1 MWSKTKTGGKAGFD
15 KVYTWVDKLG
25 APVNRLSNK
34 VGSEAFWPTTLD
46 IESDKAARILKSFCK
61 DGFYQEEDRPTGPQ
75 GPKAKQKVL
84 KKIPSTVIKNAK
96 GLCIFTTMRTGLWVS
111 GSGGAGVLVA
121 RKDDGT
127 WSPPSG
133 IMMHTV
139 GVGFL
144 VGVDIYDC
152 VIVIN
157 SDKALQAFQSVRC
170 TLGGEISAVAGPAGV
185 GGIIDTEVHKR
196 QSPLFTY
203 IKSRGFYAGLQLDGT
218 IVIERTDENERFYG
232 ERIGVKD
239 ILAGKARHPPYEI
252 KRLMETLKSAQG
264 DTDVDESLI
273 PDEASPADFE
283 VTAPTSAEDPTF
295 GIPAEHDPDPFG
307 LLALQSAGLEIRE
320 AGTHEP
326 ATSEQFEFKPSPT
339 SPIYSTFRKS
349 TDRSSIAA
357 SLAPSRR
364 SSWRSSTLSSVLGGS
379 RPRSNYADSSTQTS
393 YADSSTQTD
402 LDEEKETDKEKEKK
416 KTTPITPPFK
426 TPGPPLPPRTSPRP
440 TDMRTPS
447 PPLADIPETSV
458 QEATPLRTIAAEP
471 ISPERTAPAL
481 GSPLQTPEK
490 PSTPPPVITT
500 TAAPLSPTSDCDSD
514 SDSDE
519 EPIVIHEVHTT
530 PAPQHINR
538 ARIVQV
544 AKPVAPMLP
553 PRNPFR
559 NSRNR
564 NSAAS
569 AASGGETSP
578 ERTSPERMS
587 SERMSSERTEKSLR
601 STPSLERRGSS
612 ASSLDSVE
620 GAGLAHVAARL
631 SPKGEKE
638 EKKAVDSEKEVVMD
652 AEKQVVVD
660 AEKEVVPTR
669 PDSPAKNIPGA
680 F

>member
-1 MWSKTKTGGKAGFD
+1 MFSKAKTSSKAGFD

-61 DGFYQEEDRPTGPQ
+61 DGFYQDEDRPTATPGPT
-75 GPKAKQKVL
+75 AKQKVL
-84 KKIPSTVIKNAK
+84 KKIPSKVIKNAK

-111 GSGGAGVLVA
+111 GSGGAGILVA
-121 RKDDGT
+121 RTPDGT

-157 SDKALQAFQSVRC
+157 SQKALDAFQSVRC

-185 GGIIDTEVHKR
+185 GGIIDTELHKR

-239 ILAGKARHPPYEI
+239 ILAGKVRHPPYEL
-252 KRLMETLKSAQG
+252 KRLMETLRSAQG

-273 PDEASPADFE
+273 PDEAAPADFE
-283 VTAPTSAEDPTF
+283 VRAPITPEDKAF
-295 GIPAEHDPDPFG
+295 GIPAEDDPDPFG

-320 AGTHEP
+320 AGTHNRP
-326 ATSEQFEFKPSPT
+326 TSEQFEFRPSPT
-339 SPIYSTFRKS
+339 SPIFSTFRKS

-364 SSWRSSTLSSVLGGS
+364 SSWRTSTLSSVLGGS
-379 RPRSNYADSSTQTS
+379 RPPSNYTDSSTQTS
-393 YADSSTQTD
+393 YADVSTQTD
-402 LDEEKETDKEKEKK
+402 LAPS
-416 KTTPITPPFK
+416 TPITP
-426 TPGPPLPPRTSPRP
+426 TPKMPPPLPPRTPPQSHSA
-440 TDMRTPS
+440 RTPS
-447 PPLADIPETSV
+447 PPLADIPETKV
-458 QEATPLRTIAAEP
+458 HEATPLKKVAPEP
-471 ISPERTAPAL
+471 IEQPAPS
-481 GSPLQTPEK
+481 SPLQRSVEVGHDQHAEGEADNHAESK
-490 PSTPPPVITT
+490 VDDISQD
-500 TAAPLSPTSDCDSD
+500 LDSESESED
-514 SDSDE
+514 EDEDE
-519 EPIVIHEVHTT
+519 EEDIVIHEVHQAT
-530 PAPQHINR
+530 APQVINR
-538 ARIVQV
+538 ARIIQV
-544 AKPVAPMLP
+544 AKPVAPVLP

-564 NSAAS
+564 NSTTSEAS
-569 AASGGETSP
+569 TERCAEEKPSP
-578 ERTSPERMS
+578 V
-587 SERMSSERTEKSLR
+587 
-601 STPSLERRGSS
+601 STPSLRHGDST
-612 ASSLDSVE
+612 SSLSSVE
-620 GAGLAHVAARL
+620 GEGLAHVSARFQ
-631 SPKGEKE
+631 PKPAEALEK
-638 EKKAVDSEKEVVMD
+638 D
-652 AEKQVVVD
+652 AEKDTLEKD
-660 AEKEVVPTR
+660 ASEEHALEKYDAPEQHDAFP
-669 PDSPAKNIPGA
+669 PLPESPLKSVPGA

>member
-1 MWSKTKTGGKAGFD
+1 MWSKTKTNSKAGFD

-46 IESDKAARILKSFCK
+46 VESDKAARILKSFCK
-61 DGFYQEEDRPTGPQ
+61 DGFYQEEDRPTGTEA
-75 GPKAKQKVL
+75 PKGKQRVL
-84 KKIPSTVIKNAK
+84 KKIPSEVIRNAK

-111 GSGGAGVLVA
+111 GSGGAGILVA
-121 RKDDGT
+121 RKEDGT

-133 IMMHTV
+133 IMMHTM

-157 SDKALQAFQSVRC
+157 SQKALEAFQSIRC

-185 GGIIDTEVHKR
+185 GGIIDTELHKR

-273 PDEASPADFE
+273 PDEAPPADFE
-283 VTAPTSAEDPTF
+283 VTAPTQPEDHSF
-295 GIPAEHDPDPFG
+295 GIPAEDDPDPFG

-320 AGTHEP
+320 AGTLQP
-326 ATSEQFEFKPSPT
+326 ATSDQFEFRPSPT
-339 SPIYSTFRKS
+339 SPIFSTFRKS
-349 TDRSSIAA
+349 LDRSSIAA

-402 LDEEKETDKEKEKK
+402 LEPS
-416 KTTPITPPFK
+416 TPVTPTKRTPPQ
-426 TPGPPLPPRTSPRP
+426 LPPRTTPS
-440 TDMRTPS
+440 TRTPS
-447 PPLADIPETSV
+447 PPLADIPETIV
-458 QEATPLRTIAAEP
+458 EQATPLKKVAPEP
-471 ISPERTAPAL
+471 IEQPAS
-481 GSPLQTPEK
+481 GSPLRKSFGADEDERKEEDTK
-490 PSTPPPVITT
+490 DV
-500 TAAPLSPTSDCDSD
+500 AAPDVKEKEKTSPKEVEKKVEETEQKLDEIELDSED
-514 SDSDE
+514 DDDE
-519 EPIVIHEVHTT
+519 EEDVIIHEVHQAA
-530 PAPQHINR
+530 APQVINR

-564 NSAAS
+564 NSATSEAS
-569 AASGGETSP
+569 TERGAEEKPSP
-578 ERTSPERMS
+578 I
-587 SERMSSERTEKSLR
+587 
-601 STPSLERRGSS
+601 STPSLRHGDST
-612 ASSLDSVE
+612 SSLSSVE
-620 GAGLAHVAARL
+620 GDGLAHVSARFQPKTAEQEETKESKDKQDEFQ
-631 SPKGEKE
+631 SPP
-638 EKKAVDSEKEVVMD
+638 A
-652 AEKQVVVD
+652 
-660 AEKEVVPTR
+660 
-669 PDSPAKNIPGA
+669 SPVKTVPGA

>member
-1 MWSKTKTGGKAGFD
+1 MSASRPRPANSAD
-15 KVYTWVDKLG
+15 
-25 APVNRLSNK
+25 S
-34 VGSEAFWPTTLD
+34 TT
-46 IESDKAARILKSFCK
+46 E
-61 DGFYQEEDRPTGPQ
+61 DGFYQEEDRPTGHL
-75 GPKAKQKVL
+75 GPKAKQRVL
-84 KKIPSTVIKNAK
+84 KKIPSEVIKNAK
-96 GLCIFTTMRTGLWVS
+96 GLCIFTTMRTGLWIS

-121 RKDDGT
+121 RKEDGT

-157 SDKALQAFQSVRC
+157 SQKAMEAFRAVRC

-185 GGIIDTEVHKR
+185 GGIVDTEVHKR

-239 ILAGKARHPPYEI
+239 ILAGNARHPPYEI
-252 KRLMETLKSAQG
+252 RRLMETLKAAQG

-283 VTAPTSAEDPTF
+283 VTAPTQPQDHTF

-320 AGTHEP
+320 AGTNQP
-326 ATSEQFEFKPSPT
+326 ATSDQFEFKPSPT
-339 SPIYSTFRKS
+339 SPIFSTFRKS

-402 LDEEKETDKEKEKK
+402 VDSSTPS
-416 KTTPITPPFK
+416 TPITK
-426 TPGPPLPPRTSPRP
+426 LTPPPLPPRTPPRSN
-440 TDMRTPS
+440 DVRTPS
-447 PPLADIPETSV
+447 PPLADIPETTV
-458 QEATPLRTIAAEP
+458 QEATPLKKVAPEP
-471 ISPERTAPAL
+471 IAQP
-481 GSPLQTPEK
+481 GSPLRKSIEADNEDEK
-490 PSTPPPVITT
+490 AELKKDVEQPIEPKVDTKDDKLDDIE
-500 TAAPLSPTSDCDSD
+500 LDSE
-514 SDSDE
+514 SEDE
-519 EPIVIHEVHTT
+519 EDVVIHEVHQAA
-530 PAPQHINR
+530 APQVINR

-564 NSAAS
+564 NSATSDAS
-569 AASGGETSP
+569 TERGAEEKPSPVSTPSLRHGDSASSLSSVEGEGLAHVSAGLQPKTA
-578 ERTSPERMS
+578 EQQEKEEKT
-587 SERMSSERTEKSLR
+587 ERTEKEQKDEV
-601 STPSLERRGSS
+601 PP
-612 ASSLDSVE
+612 
-620 GAGLAHVAARL
+620 ARPE
-631 SPKGEKE
+631 SPV
-638 EKKAVDSEKEVVMD
+638 KAV
-652 AEKQVVVD
+652 
-660 AEKEVVPTR
+660 
-669 PDSPAKNIPGA
+669 PGA

>member
-1 MWSKTKTGGKAGFD
+1 MWSKTKTQSKAGFD

-61 DGFYQEEDRPTGPQ
+61 DGFYQEEDRPTGEQ

-84 KKIPSTVIKNAK
+84 KKIPSEVIKNAK
-96 GLCIFTTMRTGLWVS
+96 GLCIFTTMRSGLWVS
-111 GSGGAGVLVA
+111 GSGGAGVLLG
-121 RKDDGT
+121 RKPDGT

-157 SDKALQAFQSVRC
+157 SQKALEAFQSVRC

-185 GGIIDTEVHKR
+185 GGIIDTEIHKR

-218 IVIERTDENERFYG
+218 IIIERTDENERFYG
-232 ERIGVKD
+232 ERIGVRD
-239 ILAGKARHPPYEI
+239 ILAGKVRHPPYEL
-252 KRLMETLKSAQG
+252 KRLMETLRSAQG

-273 PDEASPADFE
+273 PDEAPPADFE
-283 VTAPTSAEDPTF
+283 VTAPTQPEDKAF
-295 GIPAEHDPDPFG
+295 GIPAEDDPDPFG

-320 AGTHEP
+320 AGTHQP
-326 ATSEQFEFKPSPT
+326 ATTDQFEFRPSPS
-339 SPIYSTFRKS
+339 SPIFSTFRKS

-402 LDEEKETDKEKEKK
+402 LGPSPPVTP
-416 KTTPITPPFK
+416 TTSKAP
-426 TPGPPLPPRTSPRP
+426 PPLPPRTPPKS
-440 TDMRTPS
+440 TDARTPS
-447 PPLADIPETSV
+447 PPLADIPETTV
-458 QEATPLRTIAAEP
+458 QEATPLKKIAPEP
-471 ISPERTAPAL
+471 IEQP
-481 GSPLQTPEK
+481 GSPSPQRNSTEIYNDEEAKLEK
-490 PSTPPPVITT
+490 PIEEATEKSQAEVETKVEDNEDKLDEIE
-500 TAAPLSPTSDCDSD
+500 LDS
-514 SDSDE
+514 E
-519 EPIVIHEVHTT
+519 EEEEEVVIHEVHQAA
-530 PAPQHINR
+530 APQVINR
-538 ARIVQV
+538 ARIIQV

-564 NSAAS
+564 NSAMSDAS
-569 AASGGETSP
+569 TERAEEKPSP
-578 ERTSPERMS
+578 I
-587 SERMSSERTEKSLR
+587 
-601 STPSLERRGSS
+601 STPSLRHGDST
-612 ASSLDSVE
+612 SSLSSVE
-620 GAGLAHVAARL
+620 GEGLAHVSARFQPKAAD
-631 SPKGEKE
+631 E
-638 EKKAVDSEKEVVMD
+638 EKTQDQEEQKHDDFHSLPE
-652 AEKQVVVD
+652 
-660 AEKEVVPTR
+660 
-669 PDSPAKNIPGA
+669 SPVKTVPGA

>member
-1 MWSKTKTGGKAGFD
+1 M
-15 KVYTWVDKLG
+15 
-25 APVNRLSNK
+25 N
-34 VGSEAFWPTTLD
+34 PTNNTD
-46 IESDKAARILKSFCK
+46 QTAE
-61 DGFYQEEDRPTGPQ
+61 DGFYQEEDRPTGTD

-84 KKIPSTVIKNAK
+84 KKIPSEVIQNAK

-111 GSGGAGVLVA
+111 GSGGAGILIG
-121 RKDDGT
+121 RKEDGT

-157 SDKALQAFQSVRC
+157 SQKALEAFQSVRC

-185 GGIIDTEVHKR
+185 GGIIDTELHKR

-239 ILAGKARHPPYEI
+239 ILAGKVRHPPYEL

-273 PDEASPADFE
+273 PDEAPPADFE
-283 VTAPTSAEDPTF
+283 VTAPTQPEDKTF
-295 GIPAEHDPDPFG
+295 GIPTEDDPDPFG

-320 AGTHEP
+320 AGTHNRP
-326 ATSEQFEFKPSPT
+326 TSDQFEFKPSPT

-364 SSWRSSTLSSVLGGS
+364 SSWRTSTLSSVLGGS
-379 RPRSNYADSSTQTS
+379 RPVSNYADSSTQTS
-393 YADSSTQTD
+393 YADSCTQTD
-402 LDEEKETDKEKEKK
+402 LEASPPVTP
-416 KTTPITPPFK
+416 TTKAAP
-426 TPGPPLPPRTSPRP
+426 PPLPPRTPPKSNPA
-440 TDMRTPS
+440 RTPS
-447 PPLADIPETSV
+447 PPLADIPETHV
-458 QEATPLRTIAAEP
+458 QEATPLKKVAPEP
-471 ISPERTAPAL
+471 IEQQKPS
-481 GSPLQTPEK
+481 SPLRESIK
-490 PSTPPPVITT
+490 V
-500 TAAPLSPTSDCDSD
+500 
-514 SDSDE
+514 DSDE
-519 EPIVIHEVHTT
+519 KKVELEKDAETSTEEKAEDNDENLDEIELDSEDEEEEVVIHEVHQAA
-530 PAPQHINR
+530 APQVINR
-538 ARIVQV
+538 ARIIQV

-564 NSAAS
+564 NSTTSEAS
-569 AASGGETSP
+569 TERGAEEKPSP
-578 ERTSPERMS
+578 I
-587 SERMSSERTEKSLR
+587 
-601 STPSLERRGSS
+601 STPSLRHGDST
-612 ASSLDSVE
+612 SSLSSVE
-620 GAGLAHVAARL
+620 GEGLAHISARFQ
-631 SPKGEKE
+631 PKPAETETQQEKKE
-638 EKKAVDSEKEVVMD
+638 EVKHDDFHSLPE
-652 AEKQVVVD
+652 
-660 AEKEVVPTR
+660 
-669 PDSPAKNIPGA
+669 SPVKTVPGA

>member
-1 MWSKTKTGGKAGFD
+1 MSASTPPSANCAD
-15 KVYTWVDKLG
+15 
-25 APVNRLSNK
+25 
-34 VGSEAFWPTTLD
+34 TTT
-46 IESDKAARILKSFCK
+46 E
-61 DGFYQEEDRPTGPQ
+61 DGFYQEEDRPIGDQ

-84 KKIPSTVIKNAK
+84 KKIPSEVVKNAK
-96 GLCIFTTMRTGLWVS
+96 GLCIFTTMRTGLWIS

-121 RKDDGT
+121 RKEDGT

-157 SDKALQAFQSVRC
+157 SQKAMDAFQSVRC
-170 TLGGEISAVAGPAGV
+170 TLGGEISAVAGPAGI

-239 ILAGKARHPPYEI
+239 ILAGNARHPPYEI
-252 KRLMETLKSAQG
+252 KRLMETLKAAQG

-283 VTAPTSAEDPTF
+283 VTAPTQPEDHTF

-320 AGTHEP
+320 AGTKEP
-326 ATSEQFEFKPSPT
+326 ATSDQFEFKPSPT

-349 TDRSSIAA
+349 SDRSSIAA

-393 YADSSTQTD
+393 YADTSTQTD
-402 LDEEKETDKEKEKK
+402 MEPSAPG
-416 KTTPITPPFK
+416 TPIIPTIKATP
-426 TPGPPLPPRTSPRP
+426 PPLPPRTPPRSNEA
-440 TDMRTPS
+440 RTPS
-447 PPLADIPETSV
+447 PPLADIPETNIH
-458 QEATPLRTIAAEP
+458 EATPLSKVAPEP
-471 ISPERTAPAL
+471 IPQP
-481 GSPLQTPEK
+481 GSPLRKSVEADHDEEVDVKANVEK
-490 PSTPPPVITT
+490 PTENKIDNIVNNKDDK
-500 TAAPLSPTSDCDSD
+500 LDDVYLDSDCE
-514 SDSDE
+514 DE
-519 EPIVIHEVHTT
+519 EDVIIHEVHQAA
-530 PAPQHINR
+530 APQVINR

-564 NSAAS
+564 NSA
-569 AASGGETSP
+569 TSDVST
-578 ERTSPERMS
+578 ERGAEEKPSPV
-587 SERMSSERTEKSLR
+587 
-601 STPSLERRGSS
+601 STPSLRHGDST
-612 ASSLDSVE
+612 SSLSSVE
-620 GAGLAHVAARL
+620 GDGLAHVSARL
-631 SPKGEKE
+631 QPKPAEQPQELE
-638 EKKAVDSEKEVVMD
+638 EKKTEQEQEQEEKTALEKD
-652 AEKQVVVD
+652 EKKEQEQAEKL
-660 AEKEVVPTR
+660 PR
-669 PDSPAKNIPGA
+669 PESPVKSVPGA

>member
-1 MWSKTKTGGKAGFD
+1 MKLMDG
-15 KVYTWVDKLG
+15 VD
-25 APVNRLSNK
+25 SI
-34 VGSEAFWPTTLD
+34 
-46 IESDKAARILKSFCK
+46 IE
-61 DGFYQEEDRPTGPQ
+61 DGFYQEEDRPVSANV
-75 GPKAKQKVL
+75 PKGKQRVL
-84 KKIPSTVIKNAK
+84 KKIPSEVIKNAR

-111 GSGGAGVLVA
+111 GSGGAGILVG
-121 RKDDGT
+121 RKEDGT

-157 SDKALQAFQSVRC
+157 SQKALEAFQSVRC

-239 ILAGKARHPPYEI
+239 ILAGKVRHPPYEL

-264 DTDVDESLI
+264 DTDIDESLI
-273 PDEASPADFE
+273 PDEAPPADFE
-283 VTAPTSAEDPTF
+283 VTAPAAPEDKAF
-295 GIPAEHDPDPFG
+295 GIPAEDDPDPFG

-320 AGTHEP
+320 AGTHNLP
-326 ATSEQFEFKPSPT
+326 TSDQFEFRPSPT
-339 SPIYSTFRKS
+339 SPIFSTFRKS

-364 SSWRSSTLSSVLGGS
+364 SSWRTSTLSGILSGS
-379 RPRSNYADSSTQTS
+379 RPPSNYADSSTQTN

-402 LDEEKETDKEKEKK
+402 PEPS
-416 KTTPITPPFK
+416 TPITTTSRTPPQ
-426 TPGPPLPPRTSPRP
+426 LPPRTPPRP
-440 TDMRTPS
+440 HAARTPS
-447 PPLADIPETSV
+447 PPLADIPETTV
-458 QEATPLRTIAAEP
+458 QEATPLKKIAREP
-471 ISPERTAPAL
+471 IKQPKPN
-481 GSPLQTPEK
+481 SPLRKSTEVEDDEEKVELEKGPEEK
-490 PSTPPPVITT
+490 TVLEKDSQKKAENKEEKSEEIE
-500 TAAPLSPTSDCDSD
+500 LDSD
-514 SDSDE
+514 DE
-519 EPIVIHEVHTT
+519 EEEEDVVIHEVHQAA
-530 PAPQHINR
+530 APQVINR

-564 NSAAS
+564 NSTTSEAS
-569 AASGGETSP
+569 TERGAEEKPSP
-578 ERTSPERMS
+578 V
-587 SERMSSERTEKSLR
+587 
-601 STPSLERRGSS
+601 STPSLRHGDST
-612 ASSLDSVE
+612 SSLSSVDGE
-620 GAGLAHVAARL
+620 GLAHVSAGL
-631 SPKGEKE
+631 QPKPIEVEHESTKKAEE
-638 EKKAVDSEKEVVMD
+638 EKHDALHSFSEPSVKTV
-652 AEKQVVVD
+652 
-660 AEKEVVPTR
+660 
-669 PDSPAKNIPGA
+669 PGA